1 MGKYKIMTVEDNELF
16 AMILDWN
23 LKEDLDYLLTNVTS
37 GEECIAQLDEW
48 KPDMIIMD
56 YNLPGLNGLDIL
68 KKIKKIKPKI
78 KVIVLSSQTNVQ
90 VAVDLINAGAEQ
102 YIEKNNDPLTK
113 LSIYLNE
120 IRFK

>member
-1 MGKYKIMTVEDNELF
+1 MSKYRIMTVEDNEIF

-23 LKEDLDYLLTNVTS
+23 LKEDLDYMLTNVTS
-37 GEECIAQLDEW
+37 GEECIEQLDEW

-56 YNLPGLNGLDIL
+56 YMLPGLNGLDIL

-78 KVIVLSSQTNVQ
+78 KVIILSSQTNVQ

-102 YIEKNNDPLTK
+102 YIEKNKDPLAK
-113 LSIYLNE
+113 LSKCINE
-120 IRFK
+120 IRFQ